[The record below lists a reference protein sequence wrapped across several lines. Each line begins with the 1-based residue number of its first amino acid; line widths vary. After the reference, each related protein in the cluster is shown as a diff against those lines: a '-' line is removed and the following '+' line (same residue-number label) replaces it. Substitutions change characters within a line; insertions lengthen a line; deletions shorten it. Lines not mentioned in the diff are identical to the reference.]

1 MTLFVQKHKI
11 PTENIITLENALKKR
26 IFNPHPYSLLLG
38 VVNPLGSRNILAIP
52 QSDETNNTS
61 LETRIF
67 CAKHNI
73 TTVEACDGV
82 LERVEARLNHLTFSR
97 KVLLV
102 VPVDAPD
109 SRKLQLIL
117 REGEQHD
124 LMQTVSDFLEYYH
137 MDTSSASML
146 ANAVNQRLAAASL
159 TIPVGIAN
167 SRKVVARF
175 AESENVTAVIEG
187 FVNVFEVGDDVKLQL
202 LKFARAGMAPGTYVV

>member
-1 MTLFVQKHKI
+1 M
-11 PTENIITLENALKKR
+11 ENALKKR
-26 IFNPHPYSLLLG
+26 IFNPPPYSLLLG
-38 VVNPLGSRNILAIP
+38 VVNPLGSRNILGIP
-52 QSDETNNTS
+52 QSNEENTTA

-73 TTVEACDGV
+73 TTVEGCDGV
-82 LERVEARLNHLTFSR
+82 LERVKARLNDLTFNR

-109 SRKLQLIL
+109 SRKLQLII

-137 MDTSSASML
+137 MDTGSTSML
-146 ANAVNQRLAAASL
+146 ANAVNQRLSPAAL

-175 AESENVTAVIEG
+175 AENENVTAVIEG